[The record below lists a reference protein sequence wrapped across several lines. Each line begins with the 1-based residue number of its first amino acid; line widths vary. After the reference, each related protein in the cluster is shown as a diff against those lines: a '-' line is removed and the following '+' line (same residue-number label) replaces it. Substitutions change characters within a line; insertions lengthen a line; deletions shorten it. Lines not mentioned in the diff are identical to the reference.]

1 MTLKL
6 DVLILPVQTAGTVKD
21 FRGFSSVPR
30 SARIMVCPRGAWTWG
45 MLSEVMY
52 RYNVLHVWLQY

>member
-6 DVLILPVQTAGTVKD
+6 EVLILPVQTAGTVKD
-21 FRGFSSVPR
+21 IRGLSSVPR

-45 MLSEVMY
+45 ML
-52 RYNVLHVWLQY
+52 